1 VNIHDKLP
9 DEFKEVLKNKKFLLF
24 KHAIEKANYEDEEL
38 PGRMVAGFQ
47 IPGKLESSNVFKL
60 ESSNVFD
67 KCQPKNQ
74 FPITVEDLARSSI
87 WTRHVVHATT
97 KPSGDPELGEVIY
110 SMTLDE
116 CGKGWLR
123 GPFSP

>member
-1 VNIHDKLP
+1 MKTRNFQAEWWQGSRYV
-9 DEFKEVLKNKKFLLF
+9 
-24 KHAIEKANYEDEEL
+24 ASSKARTIC
-38 PGRMVAGFQ
+38 G
-47 IPGKLESSNVFKL
+47 KL

-97 KPSGDPELGEVIY
+97 KPSGDPELDEVIY

-116 CGKGWLR
+116 CEKGWLR